1 MLRVYSIMRSR
12 LALSTSLFLVPFRFW
27 KGFDGKCKPSMER
40 YDEVQDHEVDWT
52 HLHFLRKVKRKRTVA
67 CFVKIRTIFPELSA
81 IRTRLCVIYLS
92 ESKNNSSHKGHMS
105 PHLKIQCP
113 SFPPP
118 PPLFEMEPA
127 TGLEGSLMRGR
138 AFLGYLGGSLL
149 TVSHLKSPEGI
160 FHWPGT
166 PCVCGMLMWS
176 AGVTQLPFL
185 VIGAATRK
193 VLVKGL
199 WTLCPQPE
207 SNHLHRELI
216 LYFPFYCMENIHI
229 ILHVLW
235 KKLLKATKRDSKYFQ
250 TILLMYVE

>member
-40 YDEVQDHEVDWT
+40 YDEAQDHEVDWT

-118 PPLFEMEPA
+118 TPPPFWDGACDRARGQSDAWASFSGVLGRKPSHSLSFEVA
-127 TGLEGSLMRGR
+127 WRHFSLAGNSMCLWHAYVICWGDAAALLSHRS
-138 AFLGYLGGSLL
+138 GY
-149 TVSHLKSPEGI
+149 
-160 FHWPGT
+160 
-166 PCVCGMLMWS
+166 
-176 AGVTQLPFL
+176 
-185 VIGAATRK
+185 
-193 VLVKGL
+193 
-199 WTLCPQPE
+199 
-207 SNHLHRELI
+207 
-216 LYFPFYCMENIHI
+216 
-229 ILHVLW
+229 
-235 KKLLKATKRDSKYFQ
+235 
-250 TILLMYVE
+250 